1 MLQALSGA
9 GKDTV
14 MKKIEVLTHSSIRIQ
29 CDAFTL
35 YVDPFRLPDGAAPKD
50 ADFILVTHDHFDHF
64 SPADIEKAAGKNA
77 ALIVPETMK
86 EKAREAAALVKE
98 TMTVAPGQ
106 TYTFGPLSFTTVPAY
121 NVGKLFHPKKNGW
134 VGYLITVDGERV
146 FIAGDTDVTPELK
159 NLKCDVALLP
169 IGGTYT
175 MNYKEAAAL
184 VNEIQTK
191 TVIPTHYGSVAGSE
205 DDARRFASLVKPPV
219 KVEIIK
225 QY

>member
-1 MLQALSGA
+1 
-9 GKDTV
+9 

-35 YVDPFRLPDGAAPKD
+35 YVDPFRLPDTAPKD

-64 SPADIEKAAGKNA
+64 SPADIEKAVGKDA
-77 ALIVPETMK
+77 RLIVPEGMK
-86 EKAREAAALVKE
+86 KKAREADAFVRE

-106 TYTFGPLSFTTVPAY
+106 TYTVGPLSFTTVPAY

-134 VGYLITVDGERV
+134 VGYLVTVEGERV
-146 FIAGDTDVTPELK
+146 FIAGDTDVTPELRS
-159 NLKCDVALLP
+159 LQCDVALLP

-184 VNEIQTK
+184 VNEIQPK

-205 DDARRFASLVKPPV
+205 DDAGRFASLVKPPV

>member
-1 MLQALSGA
+1 
-9 GKDTV
+9 

-35 YVDPFRLPDGAAPKD
+35 YVDPFRLPDGAPKD

-64 SPADIEKAAGKNA
+64 SPADIEKAAGKDA
-77 ALIVPETMK
+77 RLIVPEGMK
-86 EKAREAAALVKE
+86 KKARDAAAFVQE

-134 VGYLITVDGERV
+134 VGYLVTVEGERV

-184 VNEIQTK
+184 VNEIQPK
-191 TVIPTHYGSVAGSE
+191 TVVPTHYGSVAGSE
-205 DDARRFASLVKPPV
+205 DDALRFAELVNPPV